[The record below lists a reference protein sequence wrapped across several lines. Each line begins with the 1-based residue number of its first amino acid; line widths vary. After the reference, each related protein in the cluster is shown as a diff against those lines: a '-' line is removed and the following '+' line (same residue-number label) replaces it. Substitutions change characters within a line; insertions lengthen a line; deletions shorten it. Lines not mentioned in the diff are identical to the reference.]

1 MFNGEDEDDADDD
14 ADEDDETGE
23 EEALEE
29 IDFAD
34 IGRLQAEVDAS
45 ARTAQAKA
53 GDITVVEEK
62 FTGFHIDPNSAILQ
76 PPSRTVRASQAAETA
91 LGDIDDEV
99 IVYVAPHPRA
109 GPVTPP
115 LPEPVQHIAP
125 YTSILT
131 GQVGSA
137 EDVKP
142 CEESVPIESTDEPL
156 FFEDTIGQAPTDEVQ
171 HASEEVAHL
180 TEPTVA
186 PLAAEIKGEDNAI
199 ETAEPVAPSV
209 VAPTAIEL
217 SETHLSHVKMD
228 TSETVKTTITAETA
242 ELHVPVVAQAETSA
256 NTSIEVS
263 TATPIAP
270 AFEQV
275 SFSFS
280 NKPTQPKKIARKLHP
295 VRTPK
300 ALRRPQ
306 PRRKSIR
313 HFGVFGAQLEEA
325 HLHEVDDPRR
335 NERRRGD
342 SDLDWGSGSDDD
354 EEARI
359 EDAVEELSNGVGGME
374 IDEGLNERAMA
385 SFVQSMS
392 AKGAQHVTMDD
403 LDDAEMLKREDEEGS
418 VESSGS
424 EDEDEEEDSEL
435 EAAVRQEEDVF
446 VASAEIVVDGQDA
459 SEEVHS
465 AGDDE
470 EDVDDLSSDEEETPR
485 RGFQARLEKIRKS
498 AAKGKG
504 RAQPLEDSNSDDED
518 GEDEDM
524 SPDGTRAE
532 SDEDFIDEIQVSIS
546 HSYKNRVLI
555 VFRPSWML
563 TQTSWRVETVSRRS
577 TCSSLSTTV
586 ISISTIMSSSSPLLR
601 VSIGI
606 PYR

>member
-1 MFNGEDEDDADDD
+1 MLSSCACIANDEKSHVPTADRVTRVFNGEDEDDADED
-14 ADEDDETGE
+14 ADEDDEAGE

-62 FTGFHIDPNSAILQ
+62 FTGFYIDPNPAILES
-76 PPSRTVRASQAAETA
+76 PSRTVRASQAAESA
-91 LGDIDDEV
+91 LGDIEDEV

-115 LPEPVQHIAP
+115 PSEPVQHIAP

-131 GQVGSA
+131 GQLAFA
-137 EDVKP
+137 EDIKQR
-142 CEESVPIESTDEPL
+142 EEAAPIESADEPL
-156 FFEDTIGQAPTDEVQ
+156 FFEDTIGQAPADEAP
-171 HASEEVAHL
+171 HANEEEAARPA
-180 TEPTVA
+180 EPTPA
-186 PLAAEIKGEDNAI
+186 PLASETKVEDNTI
-199 ETAEPVAPSV
+199 EAAELAAPSV
-209 VAPTAIEL
+209 VASTNVEL
-217 SETHLSHVKMD
+217 NEIHLSHVDMD
-228 TSETVKTTITAETA
+228 TSKTVETTVTAETV
-242 ELHVPVVAQAETSA
+242 ELHVPIAAQAETSA
-256 NTSIEVS
+256 DTTIEGS
-263 TATPIAP
+263 TTTPIAP

-280 NKPTQPKKIARKLHP
+280 SKPTQPKKIARKLHP

-374 IDEGLNERAMA
+374 IDEGLDERAMA
-385 SFVQSMS
+385 SFVLSMS

-424 EDEDEEEDSEL
+424 EAEEDEEDSKL

-446 VASAEIVVDGQDA
+446 VASAEILVGGQDA
-459 SEEVHS
+459 EEDGHS
-465 AGDDE
+465 AGDAE
-470 EDVDDLSSDEEETPR
+470 EDDDDISSDEEETPR
-485 RGFQARLEKIRKS
+485 RGFQARLDKIRKS

-504 RAQPLEDSNSDDED
+504 RAQPLDDSDSDDED
-518 GEDEDM
+518 VEDEDM
-524 SPDGTRAE
+524 SPDETRAE

-546 HSYKNRVLI
+546 PFF
-555 VFRPSWML
+555 FR
-563 TQTSWRVETVSRRS
+563 QIAY
-577 TCSSLSTTV
+577 SLFSGH
-586 ISISTIMSSSSPLLR
+586 P
-601 VSIGI
+601 GC
-606 PYR
+606 